1 VSAIGPADEVIVA
14 LLTGLSVLVVGA
26 GGTSF
31 IEVVALVLRMK
42 VHEATPEDVKAV
54 QEVAQASW
62 HAAHEQTLGTSGVEE
77 LLDEW
82 YDRDGLRE
90 RITREEGPMFLA
102 VEDGEVVGFTQ
113 GVLGEDSPA
122 EAVVGSIYV
131 FPEYWN
137 EGIGTE
143 LLYRLFDAF
152 REKDWNSVC
161 LAVMAEND
169 VARSFYDKHGFEIHE
184 ERTVELADQEI
195 DDVVLIR
202 DL

>member
-1 VSAIGPADEVIVA
+1 MDEAIVA
-14 LLTGLSVLVVGA
+14 LLTGPSMLVVGA

-31 IEVVALVLRMK
+31 IEVVALVLRME
-42 VHEATPEDVKAV
+42 VHEATPEDAKAV

-62 HAAHEQTLGTSGVEE
+62 HAAHEQILGTEGVEE

-90 RITREEGPMFLA
+90 RIAREEAPMFLA
-102 VEDGEVVGFTQ
+102 VNDGEVVGFTQ

-122 EAVVGSIYV
+122 EAIVGSIYV
-131 FPEYWN
+131 LPEYWGR
-137 EGIGTE
+137 GIGTE
-143 LLYRLFDAF
+143 LLHRLFSAF
-152 REKDWNSVC
+152 EEKGWDSVC

-184 ERTVELADQEI
+184 ERTVELAGQEI
-195 DDVVLIR
+195 NDAVLIR
-202 DL
+202 NL